1 MLADRDIDILNVK
14 RGGWS
19 QEEKMTMTLTEVDKE
34 KKQATEKGTRNGQES
49 YHMFKHLV
57 IRDEQY
63 TKPCHMLL
71 GYG

>member
-1 MLADRDIDILNVK
+1 
-14 RGGWS
+14 
-19 QEEKMTMTLTEVDKE
+19 MTMTLTEVDKE

>member
-1 MLADRDIDILNVK
+1 MSKEESEVK
-14 RGGWS
+14 KK
-19 QEEKMTMTLTEVDKE
+19 KMTMTRTQVDKE

-63 TKPCHMLL
+63 TMNNKPCHMLL